1 MSRILVVDDEE
12 GIRTSIRRVLELDG
26 YEVTLAAD
34 GDEGE
39 LRFRENH
46 PDLVIT
52 DIVMPGK
59 NGLEMLSNLKAD
71 FPDMKAIVMSG
82 GGGQTSGAED
92 LAFLLS
98 VAEGMGIHRTI
109 TKPFELA
116 DVLSAVRAALEDS
129 SGA

>member
-12 GIRTSIRRVLELDG
+12 GIRASIRRVLTLEG
-26 YEVTLAAD
+26 YEVTLAEN

-52 DIVMPGK
+52 DIVMPGR
-59 NGLEMLSNLKAD
+59 NGLEMLASLKAD

-82 GGGQTSGAED
+82 GGGHTAGAED
-92 LAFLLS
+92 LSFLLS

-109 TKPFELA
+109 TKPFELE
-116 DVLSAVRAALEDS
+116 DILSAVCAALGGS
-129 SGA
+129 